1 MSTVTTKPA
10 NPKVGFVS
18 LGCPKDTENIPFHRI
33 PACSRAE
40 PARVD
45 NYVNSTQYIRHNR

>member
-1 MSTVTTKPA
+1 MSTVTTPA